1 MRIVIDECLFPQI
14 CAWGKERKKE
24 RKKKKKK
31 KKEKQTLNE
40 IFLRMC
46 LETRSGEWTIS
57 RKITKQKEQETLG
70 ENHERLQEGGIN

>member
-1 MRIVIDECLFPQI
+1 MCL
-14 CAWGKERKKE
+14 GKRKKE
-24 RKKKKKK
+24 RKKEKEKK

>member
-1 MRIVIDECLFPQI
+1 MNASFHKYVLGEKKD
-14 CAWGKERKKE
+14 RKKE
-24 RKKKKKK
+24 KEKKKNKKKK
-31 KKEKQTLNE
+31 TLNE

-70 ENHERLQEGGIN
+70 ENHERLLEGGIN